1 MLKNIPPILSPD
13 LLKVL
18 CEMGHGDRICIGD
31 GNFPGASMANANDEC
46 STECVYLRADG
57 HGVNELLDA
66 ILQVIPL
73 DKYVDHPVMLMEVMD
88 CDKDMEI
95 PVWEDYKK
103 TVAKYDERGA
113 AAFGSYER
121 FEFYRQAR
129 KCYCIIMTGETQVYA
144 NVILQKGVI

>member
-1 MLKNIPPILSPD
+1 MLKNIPPILSPE

-31 GNFPGASMANANDEC
+31 GNFPAAANAKRL
-46 STECVYLRADG
+46 VRLDG

-73 DKYVDHPVMLMEVMD
+73 DRYVEHPVMLMEVSE
-88 CDKDMEI
+88 CDKGMDI

-113 AAFGSYER
+113 EAFGSYER

-129 KCYCIIMTGETQVYA
+129 KCYCILQSGETQVYA